1 MNYAENFVKLIQ
13 LQDNR
18 NIFATVS
25 RHNIIPCL
33 APLYSKYDP
42 IDVEIVLKDLTA
54 IRLYPLDQFA
64 LLSREYNFAN
74 SSIVIFATWEGDPIY
89 VENDKIYIATH
100 GIGEYLPEAKFDS
113 LNLFLEWIV
122 QNIRI

>member
-1 MNYAENFVKLIQ
+1 MNYVENFVKLVQ

-18 NIFATVS
+18 NKFAAIS
-25 RHNIIPCL
+25 RHNIIPSL

-54 IRLYPLDQFA
+54 IRFYPLDQFA
-64 LLSREYNFAN
+64 LLSSEYNFAN
-74 SSIVIFATWEGDPIY
+74 SSVVIFATWEGDPIY